1 MQELLHDYL
10 FRYPYNHQATGGCCR
25 VRVYQTGKNSHIVLL
40 SELSSHAAGSIAAA
54 ADIIATNLVTR
65 YAFDPKKTRWI
76 EHLPPE
82 DDQPGEFGELVFTW
96 KAGKA
101 APDPKFRQMEEAEAE
116 TLTGVPIEQINRPL
130 GETEQA

>member
-1 MQELLHDYL
+1 MLELLHDYL

-25 VRVYQTGKNSHIVLL
+25 VRVYQSGKNSHIVLL
-40 SELSSHAAGSIAAA
+40 SELSSHAGSIAAA
-54 ADIIATNLVTR
+54 SDTIATNLVVR

-82 DDQPGEFGELVFTW
+82 GEQPGEFGELVFAW

-101 APDPKFRQMEEAEAE
+101 APDPQWRRMEEAEFL
-116 TLTGVPIEQINRPL
+116 TLTGATIDQINRPL

>member
-1 MQELLHDYL
+1 MLELLHDYL

-25 VRVYQTGKNSHIVLL
+25 VRIYQSGKNSHIVLL
-40 SELSSHAAGSIAAA
+40 SELNSGAAGAIAAA
-54 ADIIATNLVTR
+54 ADTIATNLVTR

-76 EHLPPE
+76 EHVPPE
-82 DDQPGEFGELVFTW
+82 GDQPGEYGELVFAW

-101 APDPKFRQMEEAEAE
+101 APDPLFRQMDETEVV
-116 TLTGVPIEQINRPL
+116 TLTGATSEQINRPL

>member
-1 MQELLHDYL
+1 MLELLHDYL

-25 VRVYQTGKNSHIVLL
+25 VRIYQNGKSSHIVLL
-40 SELSSHAAGSIAAA
+40 SELTSGAAGSIAAA
-54 ADIIATNLVTR
+54 SDTIATNLVAR

-76 EHLPPE
+76 EHVPAE
-82 DDQPGEFGELVFTW
+82 DEQPGEYGELVFTW

-101 APDPKFRQMEEAEAE
+101 APDPHWRQMEEAEAV
-116 TLTGVPIEQINRPL
+116 TMIGATSEQINRTL

>member
-1 MQELLHDYL
+1 MLELLHDYL

-25 VRVYQTGKNSHIVLL
+25 VRVYQSGKNSHIVLL

-54 ADIIATNLVTR
+54 SDAIATNLVAR
-65 YAFDPKKTRWI
+65 YTFDPKKTRWI
-76 EHLPPE
+76 EHVPPQ
-82 DDQPGEFGELVFTW
+82 DDQPGEYGELVFTW

-101 APDPKFRQMEEAEAE
+101 AADPQWRQMEEAEAL
-116 TLTGVPIEQINRPL
+116 TLTGATIEQINRPL

>member
-1 MQELLHDYL
+1 MLELLHDYL

-25 VRVYQTGKNSHIVLL
+25 VRVYQSGKNSHMVLL
-40 SELSSHAAGSIAAA
+40 SELSSQASGSIAAA
-54 ADIIATNLVTR
+54 SDAIATNLVAR

-76 EHLPPE
+76 EHVPPQ
-82 DDQPGEFGELVFTW
+82 DDQPGEYGELVFTW

-101 APDPKFRQMEEAEAE
+101 AADPQWRQMEEVEVL
-116 TLTGVPIEQINRPL
+116 TLTGATIEQINRPL